1 VADLDDPA
9 LTDRIVGLKATR
21 DQAQADALQA
31 QAMLESSAHHAVTPQ
46 MLRQLAQSARN
57 WMRVDGGGY
66 RRDHLRLLAPRVEV
80 ADKEVRITGS
90 KRNLLRTLVAISS
103 SGVKSDTLGVPSFV
117 PKWRTTVH

>member
-1 VADLDDPA
+1 
-9 LTDRIVGLKATR
+9 
-21 DQAQADALQA
+21 
-31 QAMLESSAHHAVTPQ
+31 MLESSAHHAVTPQ
-46 MLRQLAQSARN
+46 MLRQFAQSARN

-117 PKWRTTVH
+117 RNSGWGGIRTHDNG